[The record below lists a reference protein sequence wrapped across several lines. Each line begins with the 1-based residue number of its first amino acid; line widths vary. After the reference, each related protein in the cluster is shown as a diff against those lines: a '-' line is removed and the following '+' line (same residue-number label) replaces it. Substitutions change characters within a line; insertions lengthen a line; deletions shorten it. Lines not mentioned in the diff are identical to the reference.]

1 MNLGMNRKMKQ
12 TVFFLLFRGCAIIVG
27 LALAILVGYIVIN
40 GAGGISWDFLT
51 QMPSRA
57 GMRGGILPAIV
68 GSFLLMLLVMAFAV
82 PIGVLS
88 AVYLVEYE
96 KSHRVGRIYR
106 LAVLN
111 LAGVPSVVYGLLGL
125 GFFIYM
131 VGIGSGSLLA
141 GGLTLGVMC
150 LPLIIIASRE
160 AIKAV
165 PSTVREASLA
175 LGATKWQTVQHHV
188 LPYSLS
194 GIMTGIILALSRAA
208 GETAPILLIGVSFLL
223 QRLPSSLNDPFMALP
238 FHIYYMA
245 TQASNIEVARP
256 IAYATALVLIMLVIG
271 MNLFAIALRKK
282 YRDKYKW

>member
-1 MNLGMNRKMKQ
+1 MNRNMKE
-12 TVFFLLFRGCAIIVG
+12 TIFFLLFRGAALIVG
-27 LALAILVGYIVIN
+27 MALAVLIGYIVIN
-40 GAGGISWDFLT
+40 GISGISWNFLT

-57 GMRGGILPAIV
+57 GMQGGILPAIV
-68 GSFLLMLLVMAFAV
+68 GSFLLMLLVIAFAV

-96 KSHRVGRIYR
+96 KSHMVGRIYR
-106 LAVLN
+106 MAVLN

-125 GFFIYM
+125 GLFIYM
-131 VGIGSGSLLA
+131 IGIGSGSLLA

-150 LPLIIIASRE
+150 LPLIITASRE

-175 LGATKWQTVQHHV
+175 LGATKWQTVRHHV

-194 GIMTGIILALSRAA
+194 GIMTGVILALSRAA
-208 GETAPILLIGVSFLL
+208 GETAPIMLTGVAFLL
-223 QRLPSSLNDPFMALP
+223 QRLPSSVNDSFMALP
-238 FHIYYMA
+238 YHIYFMA
-245 TQASNIEVARP
+245 TQASNIEAARP
-256 IAYATALVLIMLVIG
+256 IAYATALVLIILVIG

-282 YRDKYKW
+282 YRDKYRW

>member
-1 MNLGMNRKMKQ
+1 MNRNMKEM
-12 TVFFLLFRGCAIIVG
+12 VFFSLFRGAALIVG

-40 GAGGISWDFLT
+40 GIGGISWNFLT

-57 GMRGGILPAIV
+57 GMQGGILPAIV
-68 GSFLLMLLVMAFAV
+68 GSFLLMLIVIAFAV

-106 LAVLN
+106 MAVLN

-125 GFFIYM
+125 GLFIYM
-131 VGIGSGSLLA
+131 IGIGSGSLLA
-141 GGLTLGVMC
+141 AGLTLGVMC
-150 LPLIIIASRE
+150 LPLIITASRE

-175 LGATKWQTVQHHV
+175 LGATKWQTVRHHV

-208 GETAPILLIGVSFLL
+208 GETAPIMLTGVAFLL
-223 QRLPSSLNDPFMALP
+223 QRLPSSVNDSFMALP
-238 FHIYYMA
+238 YHIYFMA
-245 TQASNIEVARP
+245 TQASNIEAARP
-256 IAYATALVLIMLVIG
+256 IAYATALVLIALVIG

-282 YRDKYKW
+282 YRDKYRW